1 MNIYII
7 TGASKGI
14 GYEML
19 KQLRG
24 RGERVIGVART
35 NPHELEDFI
44 IADLSNTESVEQ
56 MTSQILTDNLSKA
69 SSFTLI
75 NNAGVVDPIGLIGSV
90 NSLNMMEALAVNL
103 AAPMIA
109 SNAFISNLKDFEGI
123 KRIIN
128 ISSGAGRSAYEG
140 WGVYCTTKAGLDH
153 FTRVVAIEQ
162 ESAGYPVEVVAIAPG
177 IIDTDMQEAIRS
189 SDEDDFPLLGRFI
202 DYKEQGHL
210 SSAEETAHKLIS
222 FMDRK
227 DFKELGPIADIRQI

>member
-14 GYEML
+14 GYELL
-19 KQLRG
+19 KQLRD

-35 NPHELEDFI
+35 NPHKLKDFV
-44 IADLSNTESVEQ
+44 IADLSNTDSVER
-56 MTSQILTDNLSKA
+56 MISGILADHLSDA
-69 SSFTLI
+69 STFTLI
-75 NNAGVVDPIGLIGSV
+75 NNAGMVDPIGLIGSV
-90 NSLNMMEALAVNL
+90 SSLNMMEALSVNL

-109 SNAFISNLKDFEGI
+109 SNAFISNLKSFEGL

-162 ESAGYPVEVVAIAPG
+162 ESANHPVEVVAIAPG

-210 SSAEETAHKLIS
+210 SSAEETAQKLIS
-222 FMDRK
+222 FMNRK